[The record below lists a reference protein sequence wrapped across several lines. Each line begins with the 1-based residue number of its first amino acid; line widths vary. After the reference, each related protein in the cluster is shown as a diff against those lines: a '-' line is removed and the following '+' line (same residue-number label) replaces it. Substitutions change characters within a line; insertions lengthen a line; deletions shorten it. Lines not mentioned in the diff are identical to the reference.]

1 MSSSNNSGPIS
12 EQLSSF
18 LNLGSDALQR
28 IIQCLDGM
36 ELIKLASLSRET
48 HDYLLPLY
56 LQRCNI
62 TSITPNDFSIVDT
75 LSLNND
81 AATVEAFRLI
91 RMSPQ
96 IAGVKHLH
104 CKFHF
109 PESVLLWE
117 FRNLYSVVT
126 KLRHV
131 EAITLDF
138 SLVPDSLAVHGVPR
152 LKSMKAW
159 RSAFGILL
167 KAMLATSPRQ
177 LTVHDRMHFLW
188 FVEIDETA
196 TATLR
201 SKLHDALV
209 GPTVIQRE
217 VAEILGLEDNKS
229 SLWSRLAS
237 AVTDSEQRPEDL
249 SPLERAIGRVDL
261 TSLTDICLDFELTI
275 HEWEIIGQYITLP
288 SLSSFSAGA
297 DSSSAFEY
305 LLQFLGRHPTV
316 TVLHISDATVNQLQ
330 TYHIQTPFLP
340 LLISLRAPIDVFHIF
355 FLSGK
360 SSPVCH
366 LSDAEMSVSLRGSS
380 DWSNVVRKLN
390 SLPQIHQQRP
400 ITLRL
405 LLSSESWM
413 TSSPYIPIRMP
424 IIDRLIIEARE
435 PNFHISQ
442 SETLLR
448 WLSQLPHLQ
457 QLRILGTDADCEKEA
472 SFARAIATQ
481 HGTLRSVEFDGRIYS
496 ECLC

>member
-1 MSSSNNSGPIS
+1 MTVVPN
-12 EQLSSF
+12 F

-62 TSITPNDFSIVDT
+62 TTITPNDFSTVDT

-81 AATVEAFRLI
+81 AATVEAFGLI

-96 IAGVKHLH
+96 IAGLKHLH

-138 SLVPDSLAVHGVPR
+138 SLVPDSLAIHGVPR

-167 KAMLATSPRQ
+167 KAMLATSPRH

-188 FVEIDETA
+188 FVEIDVAA
-196 TATLR
+196 TTTLR

-217 VAEILGLEDNKS
+217 VAEILGLEDDKS
-229 SLWSRLAS
+229 SLWSRLAF

-249 SPLERAIGRVDL
+249 SPLERVIGRVDL
-261 TSLTDICLDFELTI
+261 NSLTNICLDFDLTI

-288 SLSSFSAGA
+288 SLSTFSAGV
-297 DSSSAFEY
+297 DSSNAFEC

-316 TVLHISDATVNQLQ
+316 TSLHITDATVNQLH

-340 LLISLRAPIDVFHIF
+340 LLTSLRAPIDVFYIF

-360 SSPVCH
+360 ATPVSH
-366 LSDAEMSVSLRGSS
+366 LEDAEMSVFLRGPS
-380 DWSNVVRKLN
+380 DWSTVVRKLN
-390 SLPQIHQQRP
+390 SLPQIHKQMP

-405 LLSSESWM
+405 LLRSKSWI
-413 TSSPYIPIRMP
+413 TPSPYIPIQRP
-424 IIDRLIIEARE
+424 IIDRLIIEARGQTFDVTQRE
-435 PNFHISQ
+435 VLP
-442 SETLLR
+442 R
-448 WLSQLPHLQ
+448 WLSQFPHLQ
-457 QLRILGTDADCEKEA
+457 QLRILGTGVDCEG
-472 SFARAIATQ
+472 SFAQAIAIQ
-481 HGTLRSVEFDGRIYS
+481 HGNLRSVEFDGRIYT
-496 ECLC
+496 ECL